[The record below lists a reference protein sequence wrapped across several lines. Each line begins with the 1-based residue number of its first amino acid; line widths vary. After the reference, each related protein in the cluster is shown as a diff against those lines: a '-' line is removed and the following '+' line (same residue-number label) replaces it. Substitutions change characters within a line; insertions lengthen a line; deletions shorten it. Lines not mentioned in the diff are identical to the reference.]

1 LTGLLA
7 GTDSPHAPTG
17 MSVTTESPAIIRVP
31 TREVLLSRRRGRFLG
46 LTGDQFV
53 KYVFQGNAMIS
64 IIVLALI
71 TFTIFRDAVGFLPAN
86 HDNLKIYR
94 LAGLEYVDLFREQV
108 TAHSTLS
115 RYLASVRAQRLADLT
130 QKEGLAVAA
139 AQAQLAAFDDYANR
153 FADTIGEQ
161 ETLLGSMTEL
171 ATSVKERQ
179 KVAEDLQEA
188 KQNLLNGMRGAPSG
202 RAAQLQ
208 RDADAIAI
216 EVIDFKTEI
225 QPLLALQPDVIAS
238 NARLLPAMAELA
250 AGAPKFAD
258 EALIWRMDKFKEF
271 VAGFATEVR
280 TAEQKMAAWKQDK
293 PVGWLESFNAFAF
306 GRKWITASFW
316 QDWYGVIPLFSG
328 SLMIAFLALLI
339 AIPLGVAAAIYV
351 NQLARP
357 LEQKIIKPYIEFI
370 SAIPSVVLG
379 FFGIAMLGETLRR
392 ISQWPSLDWVPGFPI
407 AERLNA
413 TTAACLL
420 ALMAVPT
427 IFSLAE
433 DAINNVPRSFKEAS
447 LALGA
452 TRLQTI
458 IHITVPAALS
468 GIMAAILLGFGRVVG
483 ETMVVL
489 LCAGNR
495 IEIPDLSSGLGVVFQ
510 PVHTMTGIIAQ
521 EMGEVVRDS
530 IHYRALFMI
539 GVLLFLISLL
549 VNWLAQKIVRRYR
562 ISIG

>member
-1 LTGLLA
+1 MPAVTQTPPVPGLTTQQALL
-7 GTDSPHAPTG
+7 
-17 MSVTTESPAIIRVP
+17 R
-31 TREVLLSRRRGRFLG
+31 RRRGWFLG

-53 KYVFQGNAMIS
+53 RYVFQGNAAIS
-64 IIVLALI
+64 IVVLGLI
-71 TFTIFRDAVGFLPAN
+71 TFTIFRDAVGFFPAN
-86 HDNLKIYR
+86 RENLVIYR
-94 LAGLEYVDLFREQV
+94 QAGLEYVDLFRDQV
-108 TAHSTLS
+108 TAHSGIS
-115 RYLASVRAQRLADLT
+115 RFLASVRAQQFETLT
-130 QKEGLAVAA
+130 KTQGPAAAA
-139 AQAQLAAFDDYANR
+139 AQARLAGFDDFASR
-153 FADTIGEQ
+153 FADTINEEEG
-161 ETLLGSMTEL
+161 LLGNMTDM
-171 ATSVKERQ
+171 ATAVKERQ
-179 KVAEDLQEA
+179 KVAQDLA
-188 KQNLLNGMRGAPSG
+188 RSTRNLIKAMRGATPE
-202 RAAQLQ
+202 RAALLQ
-208 RDADAIAI
+208 HQVDATQI
-216 EVIDFKTEI
+216 EVLDFKAEI
-225 QPLLALQPDVIAS
+225 KPLLALGAEVPAA
-238 NARLLPAMAELA
+238 NARQVAAMRQLA
-250 AGAPKFAD
+250 ADAPKFPDQTLA
-258 EALIWRMDKFKEF
+258 AKMGRFKEL
-271 VAGFATEVR
+271 VATYAAAVVA
-280 TAEQKMAAWKQDK
+280 AEKKLAAWDQDK
-293 PVGWLESFNAFAF
+293 PVGWLEDFNAFAF

-316 QDWYGVIPLFSG
+316 QDWFGVIPLFAG
-328 SLMIAFLALLI
+328 SLLIAFLALLI

-351 NQLARP
+351 NQLGRP
-357 LEQKIIKPYIEFI
+357 IEQKIIKPYIEFI

-392 ISQWPSLDWVPGFPI
+392 VSQLPALSWVPGFPF

-420 ALMAVPT
+420 ALMALPT

-433 DAINNVPRSFKEAS
+433 DAINNVPRSFREAS

-468 GIMAAILLGFGRVVG
+468 GIMAAVLLGFGRVIG

-495 IEIPDLSSGLGVVFQ
+495 IEIPDVGAGLGVIFQ

-539 GVLLFLISLL
+539 GAVLFLISLL

-562 ISIG
+562 ISLG

>member
-1 LTGLLA
+1 
-7 GTDSPHAPTG
+7 
-17 MSVTTESPAIIRVP
+17 MSVSTETMPAVRPP
-31 TREVLLSRRRGRFLG
+31 TRVALLHKRRGWFFG
-46 LTGDQFV
+46 MGGDQFV
-53 KYVFQGNAMIS
+53 KYVFQGNATVS
-64 IIVLALI
+64 IIVLGLI

-86 HDNLKIYR
+86 HENLVIYR
-94 LAGLEYVDLFREQV
+94 LAGLEFVDLFREQV
-108 TAHSTLS
+108 TAHSTIS
-115 RYLASVRAQRLADLT
+115 RYLATVRAQRLAALMK
-130 QKEGLAVAA
+130 QGGSSPAA
-139 AQAQLAAFDDYANR
+139 AAELAPFDDFANR
-153 FADTIGEQ
+153 FADTLNEE
-161 ETLLGSMTEL
+161 ETLLGSMTDL
-171 ATSVKERQ
+171 ATSLKERQ
-179 KVAEDLQEA
+179 KVAQDMREA
-188 KQNLLNGMRGAPSG
+188 RQNLLQAMRGALPDKV
-202 RAAQLQ
+202 AHLQ
-208 RDADAIAI
+208 KEVDAITI
-216 EVIDFKTEI
+216 EVIDFKAEI
-225 QPLLALQPDVIAS
+225 QPLMAMRADVAAANVRQLA
-238 NARLLPAMAELA
+238 AMKELA
-250 AGAPKFAD
+250 AAPPKFAAP
-258 EALIWRMDKFKEF
+258 ELNDKMGKFQGF
-271 VAGFATEVR
+271 VAAYAREVAI
-280 TAEQKMAAWKQDK
+280 AEQKMAAWDQNK
-293 PVGWLESFNAFAF
+293 PVGFMESFNAFAF

-316 QDWYGVIPLFSG
+316 QDWFGVLPLFTG
-328 SLMIAFLALLI
+328 SLLIASLSLLI
-339 AIPLGVAAAIYV
+339 AIPFGIAAAVYV

-357 LEQKIIKPYIEFI
+357 IEQKFIKPYIEFI

-392 ISQWPSLDWVPGFPI
+392 LSQSPSLAWVPGFPI

-420 ALMAVPT
+420 ALMTIPT

-468 GIMAAILLGFGRVVG
+468 GIMAAILLGFGRVIG

-495 IEIPDLSSGLGVVFQ
+495 IEIPDLSSGVGVIFQ

-549 VNWLAQKIVRRYR
+549 VNWLAQMIVRRYR
-562 ISIG
+562 ISGG